1 MITPYYDPMIA
12 KMIVHA
18 ATRNEAAVRL
28 AEACRAVE
36 VWPVKTN
43 AAFLA
48 RAAAD
53 PDFLR
58 GGVDT
63 GFIERNAAR
72 VVPSRSRMTL

>member
-1 MITPYYDPMIA
+1 M
-12 KMIVHA
+12 
-18 ATRNEAAVRL
+18 
-28 AEACRAVE
+28 
-36 VWPVKTN
+36 KTN

-63 GFIERNAAR
+63 GFIERHAAR